1 MRTKSWTAQRGIV
14 LVAVMLAAAG
24 CENKQTK
31 EKLAQ
36 LTTVSAEKDSL
47 LAMMAENTKLL
58 SDISTELAKVREI
71 RRPVG
76 AVKAS
81 ESPLASSVSYRDSI
95 RNKIGDVVTR
105 LNAAESRLSAAQRR
119 IKGQG
124 AFADSLKAQIAQ
136 AEQNVSDLKA
146 TLETQKQQMQELET
160 QVTDLKGQNTQL
172 TVQNTALTDTLHT
185 AVTDANTVY
194 YVIGTKDELKQKG
207 IVQEEG
213 GKFLFFGSKALVP
226 GWNLDPTQFTKADR
240 RELASIPLPKNDEW
254 YKIVSRQ
261 NLQYLGDAATK
272 DGKVKGE
279 VKITEP
285 SRFWANSPVL
295 IIVEG

>member
-1 MRTKSWTAQRGIV
+1 MRTKSWTAQRGIA

-24 CENKQTK
+24 CENKQTQ

-58 SDISTELAKVREI
+58 SDIGTELAKVREI
-71 RRPVG
+71 RRPVVAG
-76 AVKAS
+76 KAS

-105 LNAAESRLSAAQRR
+105 LNAAEGRLSATQRR
-119 IKGQG
+119 IKGMG
-124 AFADSLKAQIAQ
+124 AFSDSLKSQIAQ
-136 AEQNVSDLKA
+136 AEQTVSDLKS
-146 TLETQKQQMQELET
+146 TLEQQKQEMQQLET

-226 GWNLDPTQFTKADR
+226 GWNLDPTVFTKADR
-240 RELASIPLPKNDEW
+240 RELANIPLPKSDEW

-261 NLQYLGDAATK
+261 NLQYLAEPATK
-272 DGKVKGE
+272 DGKVKGS
-279 VKITEP
+279 VHIAEP
-285 SRFWANSPVL
+285 GRFWASSPFL